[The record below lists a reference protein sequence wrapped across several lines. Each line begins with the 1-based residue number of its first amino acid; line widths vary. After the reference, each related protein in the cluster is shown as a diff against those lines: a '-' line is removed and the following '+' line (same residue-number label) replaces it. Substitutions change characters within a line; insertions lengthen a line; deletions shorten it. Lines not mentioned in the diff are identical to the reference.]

1 MMATVSEQQPH
12 YDFAVIGS
20 GFGGS
25 VAALRLSQ
33 KGYSVLLIEEGR
45 RWTPEELPTST
56 WDNRNYWWKP
66 LLGWFGIQRLELFRH
81 GAILAGAGVGGGSLV
96 WGNTLYEPLDSFYDE
111 PLIRALGG
119 RSGLEP
125 YVDLAHKMMG
135 TTTNPHRSASDQ
147 ILGAVSAQVGCDR
160 TYSQS
165 PVAVCFEAEEPDP
178 YFGGE
183 GPERNAC
190 TLCGGCFL
198 GCRFGAKNT
207 LETNYLYFAE
217 RLGCEILPE
226 RRVERIQ
233 PLSPDGSAGYEL
245 SLVESVRR
253 LGAKT
258 RKIRVSGVVC
268 SAGVLGSAKL
278 LGAAKAS
285 GDLPNLVD
293 SLGCGVRTNS
303 ESLVAVRVPGADYSE
318 GIAASSSVFIDEH
331 TQVQLDRYPEG
342 SDALAALC
350 MVMTDG
356 GTAVPRPLKLLL
368 ALLRHPLRSIR
379 ALWPKNF
386 ARETMILV
394 VMQDLDSALRFVT
407 RRRWWWPFG
416 LRLGTE
422 AGDGPMVPTY
432 IPKAN
437 AFARK
442 LAEHTGGYPL
452 SSVFES
458 TLNVATTAH
467 VMGGCPIG
475 LDPSQ
480 GVVDTEQRV
489 YGYRN
494 FWVCDGSVV
503 PVNLGVNPTLTILA
517 LSERAMGGIAPKS
530 GECKLFGF
538 EQAWGVGA
546 LFRRWEDDPRHE

>member
-1 MMATVSEQQPH
+1 VSELH
-12 YDFAVIGS
+12 YDIAVIGS

-45 RWTPEELPTST
+45 RWKPEALPAST
-56 WDNRNYWWKP
+56 WDNQNYWWKP

-81 GAILAGAGVGGGSLV
+81 GAILGGAGVGGGSLV
-96 WGNTLYEPLDSFYDE
+96 WGNTLYEPLDSFFDE
-111 PLIRALGG
+111 PIIRALGG
-119 RSGLEP
+119 RECLTPYLE
-125 YVDLAHKMMG
+125 LAKKMMG
-135 TTTNPHRSASDQ
+135 TTTNPHRSASDEV
-147 ILGAVSAQVGCDR
+147 LAAVSEKIACDASYR
-160 TYSQS
+160 QS
-165 PVAVCFEAEEPDP
+165 PVAVCFDSEGGDP

-183 GPERNAC
+183 GPERAAC

-217 RLGCEILPE
+217 RLGCEILAE
-226 RRVERIQ
+226 RRVERIR

-245 SLVESVRR
+245 SLIESVRR

-268 SAGVLGSAKL
+268 SAGVVGTAKL

-285 GDLPNLVD
+285 GDLPNLPD
-293 SLGCGVRTNS
+293 SLGAGLRTNS
-303 ESLVAVRVPGADYSE
+303 ESLVAVRVPGADYSK

-331 TQVQLDRYPEG
+331 TQVQMDRYPEG

-356 GTAVPRPLKLLL
+356 GGRLPRPVKLLWT
-368 ALLRHPLRSIR
+368 LLRHPLRSFWS
-379 ALWPKNF
+379 LWPKNF

-394 VMQDLDSALRFVT
+394 VMQDLDSSLRFRT

-416 LRLGTE
+416 LSLGTE
-422 AGDGPMVPTY
+422 ASGGPTVPTY
-432 IPKAN
+432 IPQAN

-452 SSVFES
+452 SSIFES
-458 TLNVATTAH
+458 TLDIATTAH
-467 VMGGCPIG
+467 VIGGCPIG

-489 YGYRN
+489 YGYEN
-494 FWVCDGSVV
+494 LWVCDGSVV
-503 PVNLGVNPTLTILA
+503 PVNLGVNPTLSILA
-517 LSERAMGGIAPKS
+517 LSERAMAGIAPKS
-530 GECKLFGF
+530 GECKLFEF
-538 EQAWGVGA
+538 EEAWGIGA
-546 LFRRWEDDPRHE
+546 LFRRWEDDSPVEWC